1 MKGTTTGIA
10 DVYLDGDKVATVD
23 LSAATAAYQV
33 MAWSTG
39 GVTNGVHTVKIQ
51 LDAGSPSGKNLTL
64 DAVDVWG
71 TLR

>member
-1 MKGTTTGIA
+1 
-10 DVYLDGDKVATVD
+10 
-23 LSAATAAYQV
+23 
-33 MAWSTG
+33 
-39 GVTNGVHTVKIQ
+39 VHTVKIQ